1 MLMTRGDFRLVL
13 LSLPLLAVSILGE
26 NLFPFPHAL
35 MVLCTVLLLFDLFSR
50 PISLASDEIWALI
63 ALGWAGIAAVAASGD
78 RAQSREFLGIWFMS
92 WIIWVT
98 VRRGGYSGKKILA
111 ALLLGGSLLVA
122 GGIFVLSVVSAS
134 MHTGGVLENPNFSA
148 ALILPVIPF
157 LFLLFR
163 SRFRPVILSL
173 VLFLAIILSG
183 SRAGM
188 LGIIALLL
196 LLLPH
201 GKLRRIV
208 FFGLS
213 PLIFLG
219 FAWRLLFHYEYLA
232 WFRGK
237 IWLAVLSFIG
247 DHPFFGSGAGALG
260 DVMGPYRIPHPAEP
274 AIWGHI
280 IGAAENL
287 PLGIAA
293 HLGIPGLVLL
303 SVAATIFFLKNR
315 HLSRPRIAILVA
327 FAAFGLFHDF
337 MEEPAIL
344 WWWAAV
350 AGLLDEGSQL
360 EERGAQGFPFRA
372 LATAALAGFF
382 ILPGM
387 WAHIVWRYNSPASE
401 KIRASLNAE
410 ADFAPALDQG
420 VVMVIS
426 REKLDWD
433 SALKAMWWSRRECR
447 NRPGI
452 ASVWDRSASLQFKMA
467 SNLGA
472 FPELING
479 ARRDF
484 RRAQVLEP
492 HLPWYPYHRALL
504 ERSAGRLDAAEGA
517 LEEALENEAHFT
529 RGLLLRARI
538 RLDLGDFPGARRDLN
553 AAEESRTLLR
563 SGRAFLSYHQNVLE
577 APEWQFHQLE
587 DLLR

>member
-1 MLMTRGDFRLVL
+1 MPRGDFRLVL

-26 NLFPFPHAL
+26 FLFPISHVLMAL
-35 MVLCTVLLLFDLFSR
+35 GAVLLIFDLFSR

-63 ALGWAGIAAVAASGD
+63 ALGWAGVAAVAASGD
-78 RAQSREFLGIWFMS
+78 RAQSQEFLGIWFMS

-111 ALLLGGSLLVA
+111 VLLLGGGMLVA
-122 GGIFVLSVVSAS
+122 GGIIVLSVVSAS
-134 MHTGGVLENPNFSA
+134 MHTGGLLENPNFSA

-163 SRFRPVILSL
+163 ARFRPVILSL
-173 VLFLAIILSG
+173 VLFLAVILSG
-183 SRAGM
+183 SRAGI

-196 LLLPH
+196 LLLPP
-201 GKLRRIV
+201 GKLRRVI
-208 FFGLS
+208 FFGMS
-213 PLIFLG
+213 PLVFLG
-219 FAWRLLFHYEYLA
+219 LAWRLLFHYEHLA
-232 WFRGK
+232 WFRGR
-237 IWLAVLSFIG
+237 IWLAVLSFIR

-293 HLGIPGLVLL
+293 HLGIPGLILL
-303 SVAATIFFLKNR
+303 SVASAIFLLRNR
-315 HLSRPRIAILVA
+315 PLSRPRIAILVA
-327 FAAFGLFHDF
+327 FAAFGFFHDF

-344 WWWAAV
+344 WWWAAI

-360 EERGAQGFPFRA
+360 EERGGRKFFLRA
-372 LATAALAGFF
+372 AATAALAGFF
-382 ILPGM
+382 ILPGL
-387 WAHIVWRYNSPASE
+387 WAHIVWRSKSPASE
-401 KIRASLNAE
+401 KIRVTLNAD
-410 ADFAPALDQG
+410 ADFAPALDRG
-420 VVMVIS
+420 VGTVMS
-426 REKLDWD
+426 MEKLDWD
-433 SALKAMWWSRRECR
+433 SALKALQWSRRACR
-447 NRPGI
+447 SRKGI

-484 RRAQVLEP
+484 RQAQILEP

-517 LEEALENEAHFT
+517 LEEALENEKHFT
-529 RGLLLRARI
+529 RALLLRARI
-538 RLDLGDFPGARRDLN
+538 RLDLGDSRGARRDLS
-553 AAEESRTLLR
+553 AAEESRALLR
-563 SGRAFLSYHQNVLE
+563 SGRAFLFYHQNVLE
-577 APEWQFHQLE
+577 APDWQFHQLE